1 MYPINQVF
9 LGNEQPFTNVEDL
22 DFQIRKLEEY
32 KNKLNSLQKNN
43 QKRLIWDNI
52 DTEISSMSESQQI
65 KLYEDSE
72 YLSVYGKIQIIVQRE
87 LLNLVKEKIENSQ
100 EGKELLNIQLET
112 IKKLKN
118 KIIKEQ
124 DKEIESFK
132 KFKEFSKN
140 NPNITYEEFLKHTN
154 L

>member
-43 QKRLIWDNI
+43 QKRLIWDSI
-52 DTEISSMSESQQI
+52 DTEILSMSESQQV

-72 YLSVYGKIQIIVQRE
+72 YLSIYGKIQVIVQRE

-118 KIIKEQ
+118 RIIKEQ

-140 NPNITYEEFLKHTN
+140 NPNVTYEEFLKHTN

>member
-9 LGNEQPFTNVEDL
+9 LGNEQPFTHVEDL

-32 KNKLNSLQKNN
+32 RNKLHNLQQTS
-43 QKRLIWDNI
+43 QKRLIWDSI
-52 DTEISSMSESQQI
+52 DTEISSMSESQQV

-87 LLNLVKEKIENSQ
+87 LLDLVKEKIENSQ
-100 EGKELLNIQLET
+100 EGKELLNVQLET

-140 NPNITYEEFLKHTN
+140 NPNVTYEEFLKHTR

>member
-1 MYPINQVF
+1 
-9 LGNEQPFTNVEDL
+9 
-22 DFQIRKLEEY
+22 
-32 KNKLNSLQKNN
+32 
-43 QKRLIWDNI
+43 
-52 DTEISSMSESQQI
+52 MSESQQI

>member
-32 KNKLNSLQKNN
+32 KNKLNNLQKNN

>member
-32 KNKLNSLQKNN
+32 KNKLNNLQKNN

-52 DTEISSMSESQQI
+52 DTEISSMSESQQV

-72 YLSVYGKIQIIVQRE
+72 YLSVYGKIQVIVQRE

-140 NPNITYEEFLKHTN
+140 NPSITYEEFLKHTN

>member
-32 KNKLNSLQKNN
+32 KNKLNSLHKNN
-43 QKRLIWDNI
+43 QKRLIWDSI
-52 DTEISSMSESQQI
+52 DTEISSMSESQQV

-72 YLSVYGKIQIIVQRE
+72 YLSIYGKIQVIVQRE

-118 KIIKEQ
+118 RIIKEQ

-140 NPNITYEEFLKHTN
+140 NPNVTYEEFLKHTN

>member
-22 DFQIRKLEEY
+22 DFQIKKLEEY
-32 KNKLNSLQKNN
+32 KNKLNNLQRNN

-52 DTEISSMSESQQI
+52 DTEISSMSESQQV

-72 YLSVYGKIQIIVQRE
+72 YLSIYGKIQVIVQRE

-140 NPNITYEEFLKHTN
+140 NPSITYEEFLKHTD

>member
-43 QKRLIWDNI
+43 QKRLIWDSI
-52 DTEISSMSESQQI
+52 DTEISSMSESQQV

-72 YLSVYGKIQIIVQRE
+72 YLSIYGKIQIIVQRE

-118 KIIKEQ
+118 RIIKEQ

-140 NPNITYEEFLKHTN
+140 NPNVTYEEFLKHTN

>member
-32 KNKLNSLQKNN
+32 KNKLNILQKNS

-52 DTEISSMSESQQI
+52 DTEISSMSESQQV

-72 YLSVYGKIQIIVQRE
+72 YLSIYGKIQIIVQRE

-118 KIIKEQ
+118 EIIKEQ

-140 NPNITYEEFLKHTN
+140 NPNVTYEEFLKHTN

>member
-52 DTEISSMSESQQI
+52 DTEISSMSESQQV

-72 YLSVYGKIQIIVQRE
+72 YLSIYGKIQVIVQRE

-118 KIIKEQ
+118 RIIKEQ

-140 NPNITYEEFLKHTN
+140 NPNVTYEEFLKHTN

>member
-43 QKRLIWDNI
+43 QKRLIWDSI
-52 DTEISSMSESQQI
+52 DTEISSMSESQQV

-72 YLSVYGKIQIIVQRE
+72 YLSIYGKIQVIVQRE

-118 KIIKEQ
+118 RIIKEQ

-140 NPNITYEEFLKHTN
+140 NPNVTYEEFLKHTN

>member
-43 QKRLIWDNI
+43 QKRLIWDSI
-52 DTEISSMSESQQI
+52 DTEISSMSESQQV

-72 YLSVYGKIQIIVQRE
+72 YLSIYGKIQIIVQKE

-118 KIIKEQ
+118 RIIKEQ

-140 NPNITYEEFLKHTN
+140 NPNVTYEEFLKHTN

>member
-32 KNKLNSLQKNN
+32 KNKLSNLQKNN

-52 DTEISSMSESQQI
+52 DTEISSMSESQQV

-72 YLSVYGKIQIIVQRE
+72 YLSIYGKIQIIVQRE

-140 NPNITYEEFLKHTN
+140 NPNVTYEEFLKHTN
-154 L
+154 I

>member
-22 DFQIRKLEEY
+22 DFQIKKLEEY
-32 KNKLNSLQKNN
+32 KNKLNNLQRNN

-52 DTEISSMSESQQI
+52 DTEISSMSESQQV

-72 YLSVYGKIQIIVQRE
+72 YLSIYGKIQVIVQRE

-100 EGKELLNIQLET
+100 EGKELLNTQLET

-140 NPNITYEEFLKHTN
+140 NPNVTYEEFLKHTD

>member
-43 QKRLIWDNI
+43 QKRLIWDSI
-52 DTEISSMSESQQI
+52 DTEISSMSESQQV

-72 YLSVYGKIQIIVQRE
+72 YLSIYGKIQVIVQRE

-140 NPNITYEEFLKHTN
+140 NPSITYEEFLKHTN

>member
-43 QKRLIWDNI
+43 QKRLIWDSI

-72 YLSVYGKIQIIVQRE
+72 YLSIYGKIQVIVQRE

-100 EGKELLNIQLET
+100 EGKELLNVQLET

-140 NPNITYEEFLKHTN
+140 NPNVTYEEFLKHTN

>member
-32 KNKLNSLQKNN
+32 KNKLNNLQKNN

-52 DTEISSMSESQQI
+52 DTEILSMSESQQI